1 MRRPGQHGAAAPEL
15 MPQEQACCAFL
26 TFGTRP
32 GTLTITAP
40 EEARQRNTTR
50 LKAAKVGD
58 CGVGG

>member
-40 EEARQRNTTR
+40 EEARCRER
-50 LKAAKVGD
+50 K
-58 CGVGG
+58 C